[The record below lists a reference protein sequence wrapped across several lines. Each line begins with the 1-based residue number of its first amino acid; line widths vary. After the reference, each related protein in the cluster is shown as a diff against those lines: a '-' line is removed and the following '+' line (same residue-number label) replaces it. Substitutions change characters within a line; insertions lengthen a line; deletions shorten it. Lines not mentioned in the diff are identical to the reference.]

1 MKAGVFAVLNFA
13 SEMQMQRQYDSY
25 SASCEFFWEDYCVFI
40 SQRALLTVSLY

>member
-25 SASCEFFWEDYCVFI
+25 SASCEFFWGG
-40 SQRALLTVSLY
+40 LLRFYFAKSTVSLY